1 MHSSSSHPFEMDN
14 GVSAV
19 ESEMIRARAQT
30 QDAFEREEFTARF
43 RASFLDPRC
52 ERDQTIARLEER
64 AWQGYSA
71 RSINGSL
78 LQIGHGNRTAVS
90 RPPS

>member
-1 MHSSSSHPFEMDN
+1 MHSSSFHPFEMDN

-30 QDAFEREEFTARF
+30 QDAFKREEFTARF

-52 ERDQTIARLEER
+52 ERDQAIARLEER
-64 AWQGYSA
+64 AWQGYSV
-71 RSINGSL
+71 RSINVSTLPG
-78 LQIGHGNRTAVS
+78 GRRNRAAVS
-90 RPPS
+90 RPPG